1 MQRKHKLTNRN
12 SNNHN
17 NNNNKI
23 TIKEHFNFFY

>member
-23 TIKEHFNFFY
+23 TIKEHFDFFY